1 MVAELLGVLNWHF
14 YMKPCGP
21 QRPAAR
27 SNKRGSLKDTAHS
40 FGYKIKQRIFP
51 IFFVMA
57 LKPAH
62 VNLPLRQET
71 NSNFSVSLRPCAD
84 KRHRK

>member
-1 MVAELLGVLNWHF
+1 MVAGLLGGLNWHF
-14 YMKPCGP
+14 YMTPCGP

-27 SNKRGSLKDTAHS
+27 SNKKVSLTDTAHS
-40 FGYKIKQRIFP
+40 FAYKIKQRIFP
-51 IFFVMA
+51 IFFVTA
-57 LKPAH
+57 LKPAQ
-62 VNLPLRQET
+62 VNLPLRQES